1 MTKHDPKNHAAG
13 HASACLSSLI
23 ACEYCSA
30 VYLRVQLVDGACA
43 RCLRCGGLLY
53 RESTL
58 AYLRLLPLVLTAL
71 ILFAISVAF
80 PIVELDIRGMRM
92 QATLWGTV
100 EALFSDDM
108 PMMSVVVFA
117 TTVLFPLAEM
127 LMMLY
132 LLLPMSLR
140 CVPPGV
146 AYVVRGIRQARLWG
160 MIEVFMLGVL
170 VTLAKISST
179 AHLLPGLALWSFGAL
194 VCVLTT
200 ILAFDPRSLW
210 LYADEAPQ
218 Q

>member
-1 MTKHDPKNHAAG
+1 MTKYDPTHHTAG
-13 HASACLSSLI
+13 HAAACLSSLI

-30 VYLRVQLVDGACA
+30 VYLREPLVEGACA
-43 RCLRCGGLLY
+43 QCLRCGGLLY

-71 ILFAISVAF
+71 ILFVVSIAF
-80 PIVELDIRGMRM
+80 PIAELDIRGMRM

-108 PMMSVVVFA
+108 PMMSVLVFA

-127 LMMLY
+127 LMMIY
-132 LLLPMSLR
+132 VLLSMSLH
-140 CVPPGV
+140 CVPPGFTHI
-146 AYVVRGIRQARLWG
+146 VRGIRQARRWG
-160 MIEVFMLGVL
+160 MIEVFLLGVL
-170 VTLAKISST
+170 VTLVKISNT

-210 LYADEAPQ
+210 MYADKASPK
-218 Q
+218 

>member
-1 MTKHDPKNHAAG
+1 MTKHEPKHHAAG
-13 HASACLSSLI
+13 HASACLSNLI

-30 VYLRVQLVDGACA
+30 VYLRAPLAEGACA

-58 AYLRLLPLVLTAL
+58 AYVRLLPLVLAAL
-71 ILFAISVAF
+71 ILFVISIAF
-80 PIVELDIRGMRM
+80 PIVELDISGMRT

-100 EALFSDDM
+100 EALFLDDM
-108 PMMSVVVFA
+108 PLISVVVFA

-140 CVPPGV
+140 CVPPGF
-146 AYVVRGIRQARLWG
+146 AHVVRGIKQARLWG

-170 VTLAKISST
+170 VTLVKISST

-200 ILAFDPRSLW
+200 LLVFDPRSLW
-210 LYADEAPQ
+210 LHADKAPQ